1 MEFFNRKE
9 EVLDIELTQYGKY
22 LLSVGKFKPSYY
34 AFFDD
39 DVIYDLQYQ
48 GNPPNDTEDEI
59 SPTENQ
65 KDSQKRIQE
74 TPRIKSQHNFV
85 TVDKTHIQTSDANE
99 DSMFKVVVMGR
110 KTVESE
116 VEKEI
121 NFAYPINFKDDYCGV
136 ILPLGTSDY
145 SSIYAPAWQINFMQG
160 ELKRSVSH
168 DGGDGDEKYGI
179 KRIPQLEVEV
189 AFNTSVGYNNQSDLS
204 LNIAFTTSPKRI

>member
-39 DVIYDLQYQ
+39 DVIYDTQYQ
-48 GNPPNDTEDEI
+48 GDPPKADDTGI
-59 SPTENQ
+59 SGPTENQ

-74 TPRIKSQHNFV
+74 TPRIRSQHNFT
-85 TVDKTHIQTSDANE
+85 TVDKTHAQTSDAGE
-99 DSMFKVVVMGR
+99 DATVKVVVSGK

-116 VEKEI
+116 VEQEI
-121 NFAYPINFKDDYCGV
+121 NFAYPTNFKDDYYGV

-145 SSIYAPAWQINFMQG
+145 SSIYMPAWQINFMQG
-160 ELKRSVSH
+160 ELKSSVSH
-168 DGGDGDEKYGI
+168 DGGDGNEKYGI
-179 KRIPQLEVEV
+179 KKDPPARGGGNLQYIRWIQ
-189 AFNTSVGYNNQSDLS
+189 
-204 LNIAFTTSPKRI
+204 